1 MIDYLID
8 FNQYK
13 SQKLTF
19 HIRFT
24 DDAVEDGDRFL
35 VFTTTWSKFWALHL
49 NLSRS
54 SNFGFDWK
62 SIVMSSV
69 TFTTN
74 SYFKLFLRE
83 LIFLP
88 YVLFRC
94 CSISIGPLSK
104 LYNLKYDKNLFSRV
118 AS

>member
-1 MIDYLID
+1 MC
-8 FNQYK
+8 
-13 SQKLTF
+13 
-19 HIRFT
+19 
-24 DDAVEDGDRFL
+24 
-35 VFTTTWSKFWALHL
+35 TTTRSKFCALHL

-54 SNFGFDWK
+54 SNFGFDCK

-69 TFTTN
+69 TFTKN

-83 LIFLP
+83 IIFLP

-104 LYNLKYDKNLFSRV
+104 LNNLNYDKNAVSVGSQVQISGFNNHLFFYLIPE
-118 AS
+118 